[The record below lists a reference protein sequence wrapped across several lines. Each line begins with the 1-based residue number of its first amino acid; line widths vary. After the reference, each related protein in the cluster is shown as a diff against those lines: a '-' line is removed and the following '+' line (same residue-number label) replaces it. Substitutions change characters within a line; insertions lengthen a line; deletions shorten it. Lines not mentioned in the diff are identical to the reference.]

1 MFSHV
6 GSTKNEKLQKIG
18 SVDFQPMF
26 KLSRP
31 LRVSASPV
39 AVNSK
44 LCGIFWRYFSQ
55 TRLRLS
61 GAPIETV
68 DLVYD
73 EFEAHNSNKSP
84 LVFLHG
90 LFGSKS
96 NNRTVAKQ
104 LSERLDR
111 NVYCL
116 DLRNFGSSPHIK
128 RLDYPSL
135 AADVENWV
143 AQRDF
148 KQKPIFIGHSMGA
161 KTAMAVAL
169 RKPDVPKMIVSVDNA
184 PITFGNTDSKFNKYI
199 NQLRLSLEKYHYTN
213 IKDVDAKLAEVEPN
227 KVVRQ
232 FVLMNMK
239 RGKKDEP
246 VTSKIPLDIIG
257 DAISKGF
264 IASWPYS
271 PTEVRWTGPA
281 LFIRGTESHYIPDDV
296 FPEIAQFF
304 PNFEIRDI
312 KSGHWV
318 ISEKPNEFMDV
329 LCEYIE
335 RIEDE

>member
-1 MFSHV
+1 
-6 GSTKNEKLQKIG
+6 
-18 SVDFQPMF
+18 
-26 KLSRP
+26 
-31 LRVSASPV
+31 
-39 AVNSK
+39 
-44 LCGIFWRYFSQ
+44 
-55 TRLRLS
+55 
-61 GAPIETV
+61 
-68 DLVYD
+68 
-73 EFEAHNSNKSP
+73 
-84 LVFLHG
+84 
-90 LFGSKS
+90 
-96 NNRTVAKQ
+96 
-104 LSERLDR
+104 
-111 NVYCL
+111 
-116 DLRNFGSSPHIK
+116 
-128 RLDYPSL
+128 
-135 AADVENWV
+135 
-143 AQRDF
+143 
-148 KQKPIFIGHSMGA
+148 MGA

>member
-1 MFSHV
+1 
-6 GSTKNEKLQKIG
+6 
-18 SVDFQPMF
+18 MF
-26 KLSRP
+26 KLGHP
-31 LRVSASPV
+31 LRASASTV
-39 AVNSK
+39 AVHTK
-44 LCGIFWRYFSQ
+44 LCGTFERYFSQ
-55 TRLRLS
+55 TCVRQNHT
-61 GAPIETV
+61 PIETV
-68 DLVYD
+68 NLVYD
-73 EFEAHNSNKSP
+73 EFEAPNLNKSP

-90 LFGSKS
+90 LFGSKA

-104 LSERLDR
+104 LSDRLDR

-116 DLRNFGSSPHIK
+116 DLRNFGSSPHNK

-143 AQRDF
+143 IQRDF
-148 KQKPIFIGHSMGA
+148 KQKPILIGHSMGA

-169 RKPDVPKMIVSVDNA
+169 RKPNIPKMIVSVDNA

-199 NQLRLSLEKYHYTN
+199 KQLRLSLEKYHYTN

-257 DAISKGF
+257 DAVSKGF
-264 IASWPYS
+264 IASWPYA
-271 PTEVRWTGPA
+271 PNEVRWTGPA

-312 KSGHWV
+312 KCGHWV
-318 ISEKPNEFMDV
+318 ISERPNEFMDV
-329 LCEYIE
+329 LCEYVE